1 MLQLLFW
8 MSFLPLTTSQTQV
21 SPHQGRG
28 VCGST
33 SVWLCPVQ
41 QNTLWDVRAVT
52 SENSP
57 ALKVTGEVAEG
68 EETEM

>member
-33 SVWLCPVQ
+33 SVQ

-52 SENSP
+52 SKNSP